1 MVVHRKEIE
10 LLCETM
16 LARKKWLGLAGL
28 CGVATPAVALS
39 FIFLAISLSPWFS
52 WTANALSDLGVGEAA
67 WVFNSGL
74 MAGGI
79 LTMVF
84 AAGLLVAFGGRAL
97 GRVGAVLLFLDA
109 IALLGIGV
117 FSEAAGDIHSYFS
130 VAFFVLLPLS
140 LFLLGADAVMVGSK
154 KFGSFTI
161 VDGALVI
168 LPWAFGWDGV
178 AIPEAISALV
188 ASIWIMAEGVRL
200 TRSGKY
206 S

>member
-1 MVVHRKEIE
+1 
-10 LLCETM
+10 M
-16 LARKKWLGLAGL
+16 LARKKWLRLAGL
-28 CGVATPAVALS
+28 CGVAAPAVAFSL
-39 FIFLAISLSPWFS
+39 IFLAISLSPWFS
-52 WTANALSDLGVGEAA
+52 WSANALSDLGVGEAA

-84 AAGLLVAFGGRAL
+84 AAGLLMTFRGRAL
-97 GRVGAVLLFLDA
+97 GRVGAVLLFFDA
-109 IALLGIGV
+109 VALFGIGL

-130 VAFFVLLPLS
+130 VTFFVLFPIS
-140 LFLLGADAVMVGSK
+140 LFLLGAGAVMVGSK

-161 VDGALVI
+161 VDGVLAA

-188 ASIWIMAEGVRL
+188 ASIWIMAEGARL
-200 TRSGKY
+200 YLGHEKR
-206 S
+206 